1 MCSEEDLKSI
11 GLPLGPRKKILKFVA
26 EREAK
31 SAAACKVEQE
41 PALPVTSS
49 ADTGMTQPADLSRQ
63 LSWLMETTSNTQVG
77 YVSGLQGVGF
87 PLVTY
92 PQLEFKVNKF
102 FALGSPI
109 AMFLTIRGV
118 ESLSRDFHLPTCE
131 SMLNIFHPFDPVA
144 YRMEP
149 LINPSI
155 KQKPVLIPHH
165 KGRKRLHLELKENI
179 VKVGSDI
186 KDKVL
191 KSLKSTWASINDF
204 ARAHTSGMAANQI
217 ADSEQELSDQVDKV
231 LESVVSDDEKV
242 DTSHSELE
250 SVSSFADNEV
260 EVGQLNQGRR
270 IDFVLQEAPF
280 ESFNDYLF
288 ALSSHLVYWES
299 EDVSLMLMK
308 EVYALMGVF
317 PDVKDKTKQQ
327 QIHSLT
333 EVAAKLNS
341 SFSNQPL
348 VTGASY
354 PSQPPMT
361 GVSYPSQPPMTG
373 ASYPSQPPMTGA
385 SYPSQ
390 PPMTGASYP
399 SQPPMAVLA
408 TPVNHL

>member
-1 MCSEEDLKSI
+1 
-11 GLPLGPRKKILKFVA
+11 
-26 EREAK
+26 
-31 SAAACKVEQE
+31 
-41 PALPVTSS
+41 
-49 ADTGMTQPADLSRQ
+49 
-63 LSWLMETTSNTQVG
+63 
-77 YVSGLQGVGF
+77 
-87 PLVTY
+87 
-92 PQLEFKVNKF
+92 
-102 FALGSPI
+102 
-109 AMFLTIRGV
+109 
-118 ESLSRDFHLPTCE
+118 
-131 SMLNIFHPFDPVA
+131 
-144 YRMEP
+144 
-149 LINPSI
+149 
-155 KQKPVLIPHH
+155 
-165 KGRKRLHLELKENI
+165 
-179 VKVGSDI
+179 
-186 KDKVL
+186 
-191 KSLKSTWASINDF
+191 
-204 ARAHTSGMAANQI
+204 MAANQI

-361 GVSYPSQPPMTG
+361 GASYPSQPPMTG

-399 SQPPMAVLA
+399 SQPPMTGASYPSQPPVTGA
-408 TPVNHL
+408 SYPSQPPVTGASYPSQPPVTGAMSPANYFNQTAAPVSQAPSAGPPPMSGFVPSSTPSKSGFFPRH